1 MGRKRTRT
9 RKHLY
14 LSLAGIIFLSFAGCA
29 TWKGIEAK
37 MEANESLVKAQE
49 LLAQGDYEGSLKE
62 NQKILSLNANA
73 PPGDE
78 ALFNMGL
85 IYAHYGYPERDY
97 KRSLDLFKR
106 MVKVFPQSPLAGQ
119 ARIWMEIIQH
129 NERLSREAGELDKSL
144 KKSQQETEKLNREV
158 GELDKS
164 LKKSQQENE
173 KLNRKIEELTTTIKK
188 SKQVDI
194 EIDEKKKELSR

>member
-1 MGRKRTRT
+1 MEVKRETPEHFIT
-9 RKHLY
+9 
-14 LSLAGIIFLSFAGCA
+14 
-29 TWKGIEAK
+29 
-37 MEANESLVKAQE
+37 AQN
-49 LLAQGDYEGSLKE
+49 LLDQGDYEGALKE
-62 NQKILSLNANA
+62 NQKVLSLYDNI
-73 PPGDE
+73 PPGDG

-106 MVKVFPQSPLAGQ
+106 LVKVFPQSPLAGQ
-119 ARIWMEIIQH
+119 AKIWIEIIQD
-129 NERLSREAGELDKSL
+129 NERLNRGVGELDKSS
-144 KKSQQETEKLNREV
+144 KKSQQDNERLNREIGELDKSFKKSQQDNERLNREI

-173 KLNRKIEELTTTIKK
+173 KLNRKIEELNKTIKK

-194 EIDEKKKELSR
+194 EIDEKKKELSK